1 MDSRLADELMR
12 MLRAE
17 LPQHRRLLL
26 THSRARQWQALYDE
40 AHKLHGSAA
49 YCKKTD
55 LADAAAA
62 LERAS
67 RAADEQALA
76 QALETTLREIDN
88 ILATGSHP
96 N

>member
-1 MDSRLADELMR
+1 
-12 MLRAE
+12 MLRSE
-17 LPQHRRLLL
+17 LPQHRQLLL
-26 THSRARQWQALYDE
+26 MHCRACQWQALYDE

-67 RAADEQALA
+67 RAADEPAVA
-76 QALETTLREIDN
+76 QALETTLREIDS
-88 ILATGSHP
+88 ILATGSHSA
-96 N
+96 